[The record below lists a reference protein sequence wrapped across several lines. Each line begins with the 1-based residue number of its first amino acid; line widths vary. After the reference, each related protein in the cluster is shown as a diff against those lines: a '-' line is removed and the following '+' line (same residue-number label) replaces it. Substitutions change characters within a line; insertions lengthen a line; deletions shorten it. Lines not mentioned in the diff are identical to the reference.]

1 MSHTVWLLAFEVLL
15 SWFNALMV
23 LCAMNVKRRVSP
35 TKFQLTAKKMQSHQR
50 ILPMIDAPFD
60 GLLDDVEVLLAV
72 DIHIHALGHLDVR

>member
-1 MSHTVWLLAFEVLL
+1 
-15 SWFNALMV
+15 MV
-23 LCAMNVKRRVSP
+23 LCEMIYAKRRVSP
-35 TKFQLTAKKMQSHQR
+35 TKYQDACKTEQSHQR